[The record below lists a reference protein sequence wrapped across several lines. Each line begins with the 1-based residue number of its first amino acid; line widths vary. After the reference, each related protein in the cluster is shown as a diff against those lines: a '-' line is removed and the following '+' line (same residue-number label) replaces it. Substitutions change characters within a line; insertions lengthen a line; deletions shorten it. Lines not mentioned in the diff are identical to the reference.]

1 MAARLDGALE
11 ARRILERQGHLADGL
26 LDGPLSASWQRCL
39 AAGLD
44 PWQAPDIPTID
55 VGELRS
61 RGEHSQRVARL
72 ARIEME
78 SLFHQI
84 AGSNFMIAFGDP
96 EGVVIDTISDPIF
109 AVSDAGRQIRAGTV
123 WSESVAGTNATG
135 TATATG
141 QGLIVHGAEHF
152 FSCFDGITCA
162 AAPIQYADGSLAGV
176 LDASSFC
183 DAYPSHTLVLV
194 RMAALNVANGLFR
207 GEMHG
212 HFIVELHAR
221 PEFLGSIAAG
231 MLAVDRDGVLRGVSS
246 QAPALMPGVQLRAGM
261 AFDELFTED
270 FGVVLER
277 LRREGRTRVFDPLD
291 RAYAMALRD
300 PVQVRTHA
308 AARTPDAVRA
318 GDRQLRPGE
327 PVAPALAPGG
337 MAAGLP
343 GAAAGR
349 LVRGPAAAVPDH
361 VKGELPDLVCQDPRV
376 QECLRLVEAAVRLP
390 APVLITGETG
400 TGKEMLARYAHRI
413 SGRRGELVAVN
424 CAAMPAELFEAE
436 LFGYSAGAFTGARR
450 EGHGGL
456 ILEADG
462 GTLLLDEIADL
473 PPPLQAALLRFLD
486 DFQVRPVGGR
496 VSRVVDTL
504 VIAATNA
511 DLHRAVAERRFRADL
526 LYRLNTVQVVLPPLR
541 ERSDL
546 AAVARVVLARIDPHA
561 RISAGALQALA
572 AHDWPGNVRELRAVL
587 TRARLMAEA
596 AEIEVRH
603 LGLQMPPA
611 AAAMSGRSESGQVA
625 GTLRTLN
632 GELVRRTCAELDG
645 NVSATAQRLAIS
657 RTTVYRYLREAGHG

>member
-44 PWQAPDIPTID
+44 PWQTPDIPTLD

-96 EGVVIDTISDPIF
+96 DGVVIDTIADPIF

-123 WSESVAGTNATG
+123 WSESIAGTNATG
-135 TATATG
+135 TATTTG

-231 MLAVDRDGVLRGVSS
+231 MLAVDRDGVLRGISS

-261 AFDELFTED
+261 AFDEVFTED
-270 FGVVLER
+270 FGLVLER

-300 PVQVRTHA
+300 PGQMRAQA
-308 AARTPDAVRA
+308 AARTPEAVRV
-318 GDRQLRPGE
+318 GDLLVPPGV
-327 PVAPALAPGG
+327 PMTHVPPPDG
-337 MAAGLP
+337 MAAVLT
-343 GAAAGR
+343 GAAPGR
-349 LVRGPAAAVPDH
+349 LARGAPAMADH
-361 VKGELPDLVCQDPRV
+361 VKGELPDLVCQDARV

-546 AAVARVVLARIDPHA
+546 AAVARVVLARIDPLA
-561 RISAGALQALA
+561 RISDGALQALA

-587 TRARLMAEA
+587 TRARLMADA
-596 AEIEVRH
+596 AEIEARH
-603 LGLQMPPA
+603 LGLQVPPA
-611 AAAMSGRSESGQVA
+611 AGVMPGRSESGQAAA
-625 GTLRTLN
+625 GTLRTLS